1 MKRTWLV
8 GLMPSLA
15 ICSATSICVA
25 EPEPSSL
32 MPGPSG
38 TESRCAPEMIVRSV
52 RPVVVSAITLRVWST
67 RFASWPTSTPSR
79 AGWSCR

>member
-8 GLMPSLA
+8 GLTLSLA
-15 ICSATSICVA
+15 ICSASSICVA

-38 TESRCAPEMIVRSV
+38 TESRWAPEMIVRSV
-52 RPVVVSAITLRVWST
+52 RPVVVSATTLRV
-67 RFASWPTSTPSR
+67 
-79 AGWSCR
+79 